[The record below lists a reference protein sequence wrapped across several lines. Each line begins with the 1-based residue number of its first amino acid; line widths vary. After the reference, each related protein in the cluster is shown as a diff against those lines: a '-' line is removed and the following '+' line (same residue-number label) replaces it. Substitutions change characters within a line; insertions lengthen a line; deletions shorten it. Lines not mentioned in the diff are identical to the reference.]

1 MNLAHPSFMP
11 FALRAWRSKWSHTRT
26 VPFSAK
32 IKAWIGRRHIWS
44 EVGGGGYCITGQVPN
59 LLPRLDLCGVIYQ
72 FRQIFTYRWS
82 PLTNSGLMSKVGIKI
97 QSIENS
103 SQNRTRPD
111 TENLII
117 LSISSAFNLYQILR
131 FFNLVSGRVLALI
144 YATTAK

>member
-1 MNLAHPSFMP
+1 
-11 FALRAWRSKWSHTRT
+11 
-26 VPFSAK
+26 
-32 IKAWIGRRHIWS
+32 
-44 EVGGGGYCITGQVPN
+44 
-59 LLPRLDLCGVIYQ
+59 
-72 FRQIFTYRWS
+72 
-82 PLTNSGLMSKVGIKI
+82 MSKVGIKI